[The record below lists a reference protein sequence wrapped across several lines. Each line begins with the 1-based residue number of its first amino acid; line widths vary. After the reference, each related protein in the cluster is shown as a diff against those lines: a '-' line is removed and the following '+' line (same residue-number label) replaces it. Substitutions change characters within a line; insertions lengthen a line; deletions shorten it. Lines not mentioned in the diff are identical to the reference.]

1 MKNTWLLAVLIVL
14 SIPLISSAQDADPA
28 YDSNPTPDCS
38 SELFDEALHIF
49 RDTLRADA
57 ISRERKL
64 SKILKEC
71 PDAPWN
77 SQVSDLL
84 NSTREESAEHLFSIA
99 KYYQDLYNSRRQ
111 GGLKGAYS
119 RYRPIVE
126 KYPEFS
132 KLDLTLLNLGDAK
145 HRLNIT
151 MRLGRATKDLLTTV
165 RALSWSTLLSNDSK
179 RSKKYASKIQI
190 NGIVA
195 STISDRRSPTAFT
208 RATAAE
214 WARS

>member
-1 MKNTWLLAVLIVL
+1 MRNTWLLAVLIVL

-77 SQVSDLL
+77 SQVSDFLK
-84 NSTREESAEHLFSIA
+84 STREESAEHLFSIA

-119 RYRPIVE
+119 RYRQIVE
-126 KYPEFS
+126 KYPKYS
-132 KLDLTLLNLGDAK
+132 KLALTLLNLGDVETSLGNFDEAWSSYQ
-145 HRLNIT
+145 RLIN
-151 MRLGRATKDLLTTV
+151 DLPT
-165 RALSWSTLLSNDSK
+165 
-179 RSKKYASKIQI
+179 
-190 NGIVA
+190 
-195 STISDRRSPTAFT
+195 SPLVDTAFKRLQT
-208 RATAAE
+208 LEEIRIKDPN
-214 WARS
+214 

>member
-1 MKNTWLLAVLIVL
+1 MRNTWLLAVLIVL

-49 RDTLRADA
+49 RDTLRADV

-84 NSTREESAEHLFSIA
+84 KSTREESAEHLFSIA

-119 RYRPIVE
+119 RYRQIVE

-132 KLDLTLLNLGDAK
+132 KLDLTLLNLGDVETSLEYYDEAWSRSQ
-145 HRLNIT
+145 RLI
-151 MRLGRATKDLLTTV
+151 
-165 RALSWSTLLSNDSK
+165 ND
-179 RSKKYASKIQI
+179 RP
-190 NGIVA
+190 
-195 STISDRRSPTAFT
+195 ISQLVDTAFKRLQT
-208 RATAAE
+208 LEEIRIKDPN
-214 WARS
+214 